1 MTIQGIHLE
10 SYLDEDS
17 LNQEFIGIC
26 SDVLSFLKKRGI
38 IGISKVVEKIVLRK
52 YDPSIDYLQSL
63 GVYYPKFKTIYLII
77 QSRKTID
84 SLSFGNDKPLY
95 FNTLVH
101 EIGHALQE
109 KLHPE
114 AMQYWET
121 PWREYTFESFK
132 NSDTFIKSVIVRL
145 FKTQGEISKFEYSNF
160 NDYLKVYLVFSV
172 FLKEFFL
179 PSDDIFAHLD
189 QRKPF
194 HWEMPL
200 LDGITFFQNPDNKEV
215 PFSKYPADF
224 IGVVTKPV
232 LESNKINRYIKE
244 LDYVADLNLPS
255 VQHENPREDFAESFR
270 IWVLTPGKFKARQK
284 ERLLKTLWLSGFYG
298 KKIVMRK
305 RLY

>member
-1 MTIQGIHLE
+1 MQ
-10 SYLDEDS
+10 
-17 LNQEFIGIC
+17 QEKKKVHAAFTP
-26 SDVLSFLKKRGI
+26 LSRKFLAFNNPDNTTAY
-38 IGISKVVEKIVLRK
+38 LRK
-52 YDPSIDYLQSL
+52 PQ
-63 GVYYPKFKTIYLII
+63 F
-77 QSRKTID
+77 
-84 SLSFGNDKPLY
+84 
-95 FNTLVH
+95 
-101 EIGHALQE
+101 EALE
-109 KLHPE
+109 
-114 AMQYWET
+114 MY
-121 PWREYTFESFK
+121 
-132 NSDTFIKSVIVRL
+132 
-145 FKTQGEISKFEYSNF
+145 
-160 NDYLKVYLVFSV
+160 V

-189 QRKPF
+189 KRKPF